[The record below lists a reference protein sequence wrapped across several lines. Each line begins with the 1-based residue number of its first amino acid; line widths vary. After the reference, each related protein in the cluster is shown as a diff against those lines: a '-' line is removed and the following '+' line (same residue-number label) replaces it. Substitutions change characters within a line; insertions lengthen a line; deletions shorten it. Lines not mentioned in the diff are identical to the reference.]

1 MRKETKTQ
9 VCLPPLKSWKN
20 CVSQK
25 STICAS
31 QSTNNT
37 PFLCHA
43 TVLSFGGLA
52 PALSANLDH
61 DAAGSWERWHPRQ
74 SCRKQNSE
82 WLKTNKQESGPVGQV
97 GQRSYEHVFEFNICG
112 SCETR
117 LAMKFL
123 QQKPTLTG
131 CDYFAISSHGHD
143 LESPFCHCFVQ
154 FGINLTVNSRGKGT
168 RIYIYADS
176 SSRKVL
182 VSEMIMPVN
191 ILAAAL
197 VQDTLHNQLH

>member
-1 MRKETKTQ
+1 MLLPTLSDNILEVSKFTFPKLISGFIKELEKNPLPTSKKSHLPNRPFPKKSCAVLIRHQAQLVGKLFGFLSGVFSGTYRFVGFNNNVLLKSWKMRKETKTQ
-9 VCLPPLKSWKN
+9 ECLPPLKSWKI
-20 CVSQK
+20 VASQK

-82 WLKTNKQESGPVGQV
+82 WLKSNKQESGPVG
-97 GQRSYEHVFEFNICG
+97 
-112 SCETR
+112 
-117 LAMKFL
+117 
-123 QQKPTLTG
+123 
-131 CDYFAISSHGHD
+131 
-143 LESPFCHCFVQ
+143 
-154 FGINLTVNSRGKGT
+154 
-168 RIYIYADS
+168 
-176 SSRKVL
+176 
-182 VSEMIMPVN
+182 
-191 ILAAAL
+191 
-197 VQDTLHNQLH
+197 